1 MTGISDQEVQKMLE
15 AEQPFSH
22 EELSLM
28 KRLIT
33 DRVEDRFRFA
43 QKMASQMD
51 LQGLSDVTDELI
63 RLDELS
69 LKLREMEQ

>member
-1 MTGISDQEVQKMLE
+1 MIEQKELDAMLE
-15 AEQPFSH
+15 AEKPFSH
-22 EELSLM
+22 DELSLM

-43 QKMASQMD
+43 QKMASEMD

>member
-1 MTGISDQEVQKMLE
+1 MIEQKELDEMLE

-69 LKLREMEQ
+69 LKLKEMEQ

>member
-1 MTGISDQEVQKMLE
+1 MIEQKELDEMLE

-28 KRLIT
+28 KRLVT

-69 LKLREMEQ
+69 LKLGEMEQ

>member
-1 MTGISDQEVQKMLE
+1 MIEQKELDEMLE

-69 LKLREMEQ
+69 LKLREMGQ

>member
-1 MTGISDQEVQKMLE
+1 MIEQKELDEMLE

-33 DRVEDRFRFA
+33 DRVEDRFRFV
-43 QKMASQMD
+43 QKVASQMD